1 MKVKVVIF
9 CVVLFLLL
17 CYAFSS
23 FAAPSISLWIETGR
37 VKYWTNETVALA
49 VSCSDKNGLKEI
61 QLFVANLT
69 KGERQLKESKKL
81 DGQKGIQ
88 IYFTFLEK
96 ELGMYKYQASIKNSN
111 NEVAFSNEIVLTFT
125 SPPFTPK
132 RGERRYEENGW
143 YRVYADYDQD
153 GVPEWSRPFF
163 TAMLPSL
170 SERDMNGDGFIDIND
185 IVLYNKWMK
194 EHGYCNDGYKLAP
207 KIDVDAHVTH
217 VITWAKIKS

>member
-1 MKVKVVIF
+1 MKIF
-9 CVVLFLLL
+9 CVVLFLL

-23 FAAPSISLWIETGR
+23 FATSSISLWIETGR
-37 VKYWTNETVALA
+37 TKYWTNETVALA

-69 KGERQLKESKKL
+69 KGERQLKEKESKKL
-81 DGQKGIQ
+81 DAQKGIQ

-96 ELGMYKYQASIKNSN
+96 EIGIYTYQAFAKNVN
-111 NEVAFSNEIVLTFT
+111 NEVAFSNKVVLTFT

-132 RGERRYEENGW
+132 RGERRYEDNGW

-153 GVPEWSRPFF
+153 GVPEWSRPFL

-185 IVLYNKWMK
+185 IVLYNKWRK
-194 EHGYCNDGYKLAP
+194 EHGYCNDDKLAP